1 MHECV
6 MNKND
11 AHTTIIIFM
20 HDLIS
25 KQINENAI
33 EIMEKFFDN
42 KYRIILTE
50 SIIEDLPILR
60 ISKKQA

>member
-1 MHECV
+1 M
-6 MNKND
+6 KNEEIKAIEIPLD
-11 AHTTIIIFM
+11 KTR
-20 HDLIS
+20 S